1 MDSATLYSI
10 GELARRTGLTVKT
23 VRFYSDKGIVPP
35 TERSPAG
42 YRLYGPDALA
52 RLDLARTLRDLGI
65 DLETV
70 RKVLDREAS
79 VPEVAAAHADALDVQ
94 IRTLRLRRAV
104 LRAVAGRGPTPL
116 EMELM
121 HRLATLCRTEQRRL
135 ISDFIDE
142 VFEEPHTGTEFA
154 SLMRSV
160 VPELPD
166 DPTPEQ
172 VEAWVEL
179 AGLCQDEEFRAAIR
193 RTAEEQAVEPDRRD
207 VVAVQGA
214 LDRAMRE
221 RIDEAVSVGLLP
233 DSVGGALLAGSL
245 GSLYAHAYERADEGE
260 GGLRRWLL
268 ARLRTT
274 ADPHVERYWR
284 LLGTVNGWPAAPAL
298 APVHSWFTTVLAP
311 GGGDDGH
318 DDCEGA
324 MR

>member
-1 MDSATLYSI
+1 MDGKMLYSI

-52 RLDLARTLRDLGI
+52 RLDLARTLRDLGL

-104 LRAVAGRGPTPL
+104 LRAVAGRRGPTTM
-116 EMELM
+116 EMDLM
-121 HRLATLCRTEQRRL
+121 HRLATLSRDEQRLL
-135 ISDFIDE
+135 ISDFVDG
-142 VFEEPHTGTEFA
+142 VFEVAQENAEFVD
-154 SLMRSV
+154 LLRSV

-179 AGLCQDEEFRAAIR
+179 AGLCQDEDFRAAIR
-193 RTAEEQAVEPDRRD
+193 RTAEVQAVEPDQQD
-207 VVAVQGA
+207 VGALQEA

-221 RIDEAVSVGLLP
+221 RIDDAVSVGLVP
-233 DSVGGALLAGSL
+233 APAGGASLAGSL
-245 GSLYAHAYERADEGE
+245 GSLYAHAFERADE

-268 ARLRTT
+268 ARLQTT
-274 ADPHVERYWR
+274 ADPLAERYW
-284 LLGTVNGWPAAPAL
+284 LLLAAVNGWPAAPAL

-311 GGGDDGH
+311 G
-318 DDCEGA
+318 A

>member
-1 MDSATLYSI
+1 MDGKVLYSI

-52 RLDLARTLRDLGI
+52 RLDLARTLRDLGL

-104 LRAVAGRGPTPL
+104 LRAVAGRRGPTTM
-116 EMELM
+116 EMDLM
-121 HRLATLCRTEQRRL
+121 HRLATLSRHEQRL
-135 ISDFIDE
+135 LVSDFVDT
-142 VFEEPHTGTEFA
+142 VFEMGGEKVEFA
-154 SLMRSV
+154 DLLRSV

-179 AGLCQDEEFRAAIR
+179 AGLCQDEDFRAVIR
-193 RTAEEQAVEPDRRD
+193 RTAEVQAVEPDQQD
-207 VVAVQGA
+207 VGALQEA

-221 RIDEAVSVGLLP
+221 RIDEAVSVGLVP
-233 DSVGGALLAGSL
+233 APAGGASLAGSL
-245 GSLYAHAYERADEGE
+245 GSLYAHAFERADEG
-260 GGLRRWLL
+260 GVRRWLL
-268 ARLRTT
+268 ARLQAT
-274 ADPHVERYWR
+274 ADPLAERYW
-284 LLGTVNGWPAAPAL
+284 LLLAAVNGWPAAPAL
-298 APVHSWFTTVLAP
+298 APVHPWFTTVLAP
-311 GGGDDGH
+311 G
-318 DDCEGA
+318 A

>member
-1 MDSATLYSI
+1 MDGKVLYSI

-52 RLDLARTLRDLGI
+52 RLDLARTLRDLGL

-104 LRAVAGRGPTPL
+104 LRAVAGRRGPTIM
-116 EMELM
+116 EMDLM
-121 HRLATLCRTEQRRL
+121 HRLATLSRDEQRL
-135 ISDFIDE
+135 LVSDFVDG
-142 VFEEPHTGTEFA
+142 VFEVAAENAEFA
-154 SLMRSV
+154 DLLRSV

-179 AGLCQDEEFRAAIR
+179 AGLCQDEDFRAVIR
-193 RTAEEQAVEPDRRD
+193 RTAEVQAVEPDQQD
-207 VVAVQGA
+207 VGAVQEA

-221 RIDEAVSVGLLP
+221 RIDEAVSVGLVP
-233 DSVGGALLAGSL
+233 APAGGASLAGSL
-245 GSLYAHAYERADEGE
+245 GSLYAHAFERADEG
-260 GGLRRWLL
+260 GMRRWLL
-268 ARLRTT
+268 ARLQAT
-274 ADPHVERYWR
+274 ADPLAERYW
-284 LLGTVNGWPAAPAL
+284 LLLAAVNGWPAAPAL
-298 APVHSWFTTVLAP
+298 APVHPWFTTVLAP
-311 GGGDDGH
+311 G
-318 DDCEGA
+318 A

>member
-1 MDSATLYSI
+1 MDGKMLYSI

-52 RLDLARTLRDLGI
+52 RLDLARTLRELGL

-104 LRAVAGRGPTPL
+104 LRAVAGRRRPTL
-116 EMELM
+116 MEMDLM
-121 HRLATLCRTEQRRL
+121 HRLATLSRDEQRRL
-135 ISDFIDE
+135 TADFVDD
-142 VFEEPHTGTEFA
+142 VFEVPGPNPEFEE
-154 SLMRSV
+154 LLRSV

-179 AGLCQDEEFRAAIR
+179 VGLCQDEDFRAAIR
-193 RTAEEQAVEPDRRD
+193 RTAEDQAVEPGRQD
-207 VVAVQGA
+207 VGALQDA

-221 RIDEAVSVGLLP
+221 RIDEAVSVGLVP
-233 DSVGGALLAGSL
+233 AMVGGASLAGSL
-245 GSLYAHAYERADEGE
+245 GSLYAHAFERADEG
-260 GGLRRWLL
+260 GMRRWLL

-274 ADPHVERYWR
+274 ADPLAERYW
-284 LLGTVNGWPAAPAL
+284 LLLAAVNGWPAVPAL

-311 GGGDDGH
+311 G
-318 DDCEGA
+318 A

>member
-1 MDSATLYSI
+1 MDGKVLHSI

-52 RLDLARTLRDLGI
+52 RLDLARTLRDLGL

-104 LRAVAGRGPTPL
+104 LRAVAGRRGPTTM
-116 EMELM
+116 EMDLM
-121 HRLATLCRTEQRRL
+121 HRLATLSRDEQRLL
-135 ISDFIDE
+135 ISDFVDG
-142 VFEEPHTGTEFA
+142 VFEVAGANAEFA
-154 SLMRSV
+154 DLLRSV

-179 AGLCQDEEFRAAIR
+179 AGLCQDEDFRAVIR
-193 RTAEEQAVEPDRRD
+193 RTAEVQAVEPDQQD
-207 VVAVQGA
+207 VGALQEA

-221 RIDEAVSVGLLP
+221 RIDEAVSVGLVP
-233 DSVGGALLAGSL
+233 APAGGASLAGSL
-245 GSLYAHAYERADEGE
+245 GSLYAHAFERADEG
-260 GGLRRWLL
+260 GMRRWLL
-268 ARLRTT
+268 ARLQAT
-274 ADPHVERYWR
+274 ADPLAERYW
-284 LLGTVNGWPAAPAL
+284 LLLAAVNGWPAAPAL
-298 APVHSWFTTVLAP
+298 APVHPWFTTALAP
-311 GGGDDGH
+311 G
-318 DDCEGA
+318 A

>member
-1 MDSATLYSI
+1 MDGKMLYSI

-52 RLDLARTLRDLGI
+52 RLDLARTLRDLGL

-104 LRAVAGRGPTPL
+104 LRAVAGRRGPTTM
-116 EMELM
+116 EMDLM
-121 HRLATLCRTEQRRL
+121 HRLATLSRDEQRLL
-135 ISDFIDE
+135 ISDFVDG
-142 VFEEPHTGTEFA
+142 VFEVAQENAEFVD
-154 SLMRSV
+154 LLRSV

-179 AGLCQDEEFRAAIR
+179 AGLCQDEDFRAAIR
-193 RTAEEQAVEPDRRD
+193 RTAEVQAVEPDQQD
-207 VVAVQGA
+207 VGALQEA

-221 RIDEAVSVGLLP
+221 RIDEAVSVGLVP
-233 DSVGGALLAGSL
+233 APAGGASLAGSL
-245 GSLYAHAYERADEGE
+245 GSLYAHAFERADE

-268 ARLRTT
+268 ARLQTT
-274 ADPHVERYWR
+274 ADPLAERYW
-284 LLGTVNGWPAAPAL
+284 LLLAAVNGWPAAPAL

-311 GGGDDGH
+311 G
-318 DDCEGA
+318 A

>member
-1 MDSATLYSI
+1 MDSTTLHSI

-23 VRFYSDKGIVPP
+23 VRFYSDQGIVPP

-65 DLETV
+65 DLATV

-79 VPEVAAAHADALDVQ
+79 VAEVAAAHADALDVQ
-94 IRTLRLRRAV
+94 IRTLSLRRAV
-104 LRAVAGRGPTPL
+104 LRAVAGRGPTTM
-116 EMELM
+116 EMDLM
-121 HRLATLCRTEQRRL
+121 HRLATLSRAERRRL
-135 ISDFIDE
+135 IRDFIEE
-142 VFEEPHTGTEFA
+142 VFQDPHTNPEFA
-154 SLMRSV
+154 ALMRSV

-179 AGLCQDEEFRAAIR
+179 AGLCQDEDFRAAIR
-193 RTAEEQAVEPDRRD
+193 RTAEDQAVEPDQQEAGTLQD
-207 VVAVQGA
+207 A

-233 DSVGGALLAGSL
+233 VSVGGALLAGSL
-245 GSLYAHAYERADEGE
+245 GSLYADAFERADE

-274 ADPHVERYWR
+274 ADPHAERYWR

-311 GGGDDGH
+311 GDGDDH
-318 DDCEGA
+318 EGPT
-324 MR
+324 R

>member
-1 MDSATLYSI
+1 MDGNVLYPI

-23 VRFYSDKGIVPP
+23 VRFYSDQGIVPP

-52 RLDLARTLRDLGI
+52 RLDLARTLRDLGL
-65 DLETV
+65 DLGTV

-104 LRAVAGRGPTPL
+104 LRAVAGRSGPTTM
-116 EMELM
+116 EMDLM
-121 HRLATLCRTEQRRL
+121 HRLATLSRNEQRL
-135 ISDFIDE
+135 LMSDFVE
-142 VFEEPHTGTEFA
+142 GVFEGPAKNAEFVD
-154 SLMRSV
+154 LMRSV

-179 AGLCQDEEFRAAIR
+179 AGLCQDEEFRAVIR
-193 RTAEEQAVEPDRRD
+193 RIAEDQAVEPDQRD
-207 VVAVQGA
+207 VGSVQDA
-214 LDRAMRE
+214 LDRTVRE
-221 RIDEAVSVGLLP
+221 RIDEAVSVGLVP
-233 DSVGGALLAGSL
+233 ATAGGASL
-245 GSLYAHAYERADEGE
+245 GSLYAHAFEHADE

-268 ARLRTT
+268 ARLQGT
-274 ADPHVERYWR
+274 ADPLAERYW
-284 LLGTVNGWPAAPAL
+284 LLLAAVNGWPAAPAL
-298 APVHSWFTTVLAP
+298 APVHAWFTTVLAP
-311 GGGDDGH
+311 G
-318 DDCEGA
+318 A

>member
-65 DLETV
+65 GLETV

-116 EMELM
+116 EMDLM
-121 HRLATLCRTEQRRL
+121 HRLATLSRAEQRRL

-233 DSVGGALLAGSL
+233 DSVGGALLSGSL

-318 DDCEGA
+318 DDCGGA